1 MAIVNVKTH
10 GARGDGT
17 ADDTNAFN
25 KALRAA
31 QGGKLTVPAGHYMV
45 NAIKSIRPLS
55 NTVIELSDEA
65 VLEVIPNAETHYRLI
80 RLHGCDDVTICG
92 GTLKGDRQKH
102 KCTDGEWGMGIHVGS
117 GCTKITLQGV
127 QSREMWGDGFYIGGK
142 VVPREVTIRDCIA
155 DFNRRQGLSIVTG
168 DQITIVGNLFSNTRG
183 TRPENGIDIEPD
195 RDGPGVGNVLIES
208 NRFINN
214 GQVGVEIAG
223 KWAPVRNVTILNN
236 YFERQRPLK
245 VKHVTSDYKQS
256 LLSKVSCFFQ
266 RYRLE
271 ATDCYVP

>member
-31 QGGKLTVPAGHYMV
+31 QGGKLMVPAGHYMI

-55 NTVIELSDEA
+55 NTIIELNDEA
-65 VLEVIPNAETHYRLI
+65 VLEVIPNAETHYKLI
-80 RLHGCDDVTICG
+80 RLHECDDVTICG

-102 KCTDGEWGMGIHVGS
+102 KGTDGEWGMGICIGS
-117 GCTKITLQGV
+117 GCARIALQGV
-127 QSREMWGDGFYIGGK
+127 HSREMWGDGFYVGGQ

-155 DFNRRQGLSIVTG
+155 DFNRRQGLSVVTG
-168 DQITIVGNLFSNTRG
+168 VQITIVGNRFSNTRG

-195 RDGPGVGNVLIES
+195 RGGPGVDNVWIEG

-214 GQVGVEIAG
+214 GQVGIEIAG
-223 KWAPVRNVTILNN
+223 KWAPISNVTIVKNH
-236 YFERQRPLK
+236 FDGQRPLK
-245 VKHVTSDYKQS
+245 VKHVSSDYEQS
-256 LLSKVSCFFQ
+256 SLSKLLCFFHN
-266 RYRLE
+266 YRLE
-271 ATDCYVP
+271 AASCYVP